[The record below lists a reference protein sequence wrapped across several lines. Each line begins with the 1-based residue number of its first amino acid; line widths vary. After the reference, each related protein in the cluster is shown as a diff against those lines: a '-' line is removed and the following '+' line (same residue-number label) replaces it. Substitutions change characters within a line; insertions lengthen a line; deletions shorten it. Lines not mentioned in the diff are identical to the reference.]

1 MTMTIDTNGD
11 PLHLGLYPAYSG
23 LWHLHHLE
31 LLPAA
36 EGQDSPLALAE
47 KAGGP
52 RVRVALIDTP
62 VAWQHPCLKD
72 VIAAPLMID
81 FAAETAGAFVQA
93 DDPDGLRT
101 GLRDPDLLSVHKD
114 QPWEAEARSLH
125 ERLAAED
132 TPAHPGR
139 AAAAPAHGAHGTA
152 MAGLIGARPARI
164 RVHDASRRSPD
175 PRPAE
180 TPEVVLPY
188 CGVNPFCEI
197 VPISTSA
204 DPDPAETIRALIYAD
219 FIRADI
225 IVLATSLPPPSVPPA
240 RAATVPVTTLEEAQV
255 RQATLEKLF
264 HHLGGRVPIFCAAG
278 NHGGDTLSY
287 PASLAQPTNAIVAV
301 GALNALGFPCVYT
314 PRGPGISVLAPSGD
328 DERIARDAA
337 GGYDVRLDHW
347 QRQQNRA
354 DDAVLF
360 AHATTNQNLVP
371 PEGIVT
377 TDVPGPFGYNPSP
390 YLRAS
395 YVPEAETG
403 EAEEEVFLDPAH
415 LLGMFSGTS
424 AATAIAAG
432 FAALAMT
439 AGKVARPHQPGFQ
452 PDEIKRRLV
461 AKAAGPAADAP
472 ASDRLVWPAT

>member
-1 MTMTIDTNGD
+1 M
-11 PLHLGLYPAYSG
+11 
-23 LWHLHHLE
+23 
-31 LLPAA
+31 
-36 EGQDSPLALAE
+36 
-47 KAGGP
+47 
-52 RVRVALIDTP
+52 RVALIDTP

-93 DDPDGLRT
+93 DDPDGLRA
-101 GLRDPDLLSVHKD
+101 GLRDPDLLKVYKD

-164 RVHDASRRSPD
+164 RVHDATHRSPD

-188 CGVNPFCEI
+188 SGVNPFCEI

-204 DPDPAETIRALIYAD
+204 DPDPAQTIRALIYAD

-225 IVLATSLPPPSVPPA
+225 IVMATSLPAPSIPQA
-240 RAATVPVTTLEEAQV
+240 RADSAAVATSPAVQN
-255 RQATLEKLF
+255 RQSMLDALLR
-264 HHLGGRVPIFCAAG
+264 HLGDRVPIFCAAG

-287 PASLAQPTNAIVAV
+287 PASLAEPGNAIVAV
-301 GALNALGFPCVYT
+301 GALNALGFPCVYS

-337 GGYDVRLDHW
+337 GGYDLRLDPW
-347 QRQQNRA
+347 QRRRNGA

-360 AHATTNQNLVP
+360 ARVTTDRNRVP

-395 YVPEAETG
+395 YEREAENGKT
-403 EAEEEVFLDPAH
+403 EEVFLDPVH
-415 LLGMFSGTS
+415 LLGLFGGTS

-452 PDEIKRRLV
+452 PEEIKRKLV
-461 AKAAGPAADAP
+461 AKAKGPAADAP
-472 ASDRLVWPAT
+472 ESDRLAWPVG